1 MLQGHVVTM
10 LMLHFGTPRDQQAR
24 AELAAALPDAKV
36 GEPDEVGVFEI
47 ELEAADLEDAL
58 QRVWDAV
65 AASGADDH
73 IVFLEHPDLP
83 QHWRLVSGRP
93 EPAER
98 SSD

>member
-10 LMLHFGTPRDQQAR
+10 LMLHSGTPRDQRAL

-93 EPAER
+93 ERAER